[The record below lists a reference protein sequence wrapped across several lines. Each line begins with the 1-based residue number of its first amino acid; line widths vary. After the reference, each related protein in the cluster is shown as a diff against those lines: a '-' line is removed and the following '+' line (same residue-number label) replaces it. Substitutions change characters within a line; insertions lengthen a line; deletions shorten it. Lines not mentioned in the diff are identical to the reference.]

1 MNRRRVA
8 IPTLFRIGGWLAIVA
23 LVGLGLAVPVLAS
36 TATINGT
43 DHGATVTVTDWR
55 QVWAGD
61 LSGTI
66 DGNSVQ
72 FYCIDTGHTISIPSV
87 DPYTNDGPTSAQI
100 THILNNYFPFVT
112 SASGQL
118 SSLDQEAAAVQL
130 AIWHFSDGIDLSK
143 IEDATIGNRALAI
156 AAAATS
162 ATSTPAPIV
171 TTIKIVP
178 ASQTNPGGTPGTFTI
193 EAFDSSSTRM
203 SGVEIALTTNSGTLS
218 TSSVT
223 TTGGTETPVTLTQ
236 DSSLAATVTAKTTR
250 HIPGGT
256 IYVDEKDVIGGVQ
269 HQKLVI
275 ATPTSDTLTTT
286 GGFKWTA
293 SPTITTVANPTT
305 GIVGVTITAAGDTAT
320 FHNAY
325 NPTGSV
331 RFTLYSD
338 NKCTVATSLTG
349 SGTISNGVASF
360 SGGFTPTATGTYY
373 WVASYAGDANNAAFT
388 TGCGETNEL
397 VIVSKASPT
406 ITTKT
411 GGTVVLGSGVKLT
424 DSATLAGGFS
434 PTGTITFTLTN
445 PSSAVKDTETV
456 TVTGNGVYSPAGF
469 LPDMAGTWYWVAT
482 YSGDTNNNKV
492 ASGATEEPLVVSKAS
507 PTITTTLSASTGV
520 IGAAVH
526 DSSVLTGVTANAGGT
541 VTYTVYTN
549 DTCTLGA
556 QDAGTKTVA
565 SGVVP
570 DSNPITF
577 NTAGTWYWQAVYSG
591 DANNNGATSTCTSET
606 LVISPTAAPTQ
617 SVEAAT
623 SAPTAAP
630 TMLVEAATSAP
641 KATPPVTSTG
651 GASGG
656 GSGSPLFALLVAL
669 VFCGFALLGI
679 DAKSRN
685 NRR

>member
-1 MNRRRVA
+1 MDTNIWRPKRA
-8 IPTLFRIGGWLAIVA
+8 TTFRIGGWLAVVA
-23 LVGLGLAVPVLAS
+23 LVGLGLAAPVLAS

-61 LSGTI
+61 LSGMI
-66 DGNSVQ
+66 DGNPVQ
-72 FYCIDTGHTISIPSV
+72 FYCIDTQHTISIPSV
-87 DPYTNDGPTSAQI
+87 DPYTNNGPTSAQI
-100 THILNNYFPFVT
+100 TYILNNYFPFVT

-118 SSLDQEAAAVQL
+118 LDLNQEAAAVQL

-178 ASQTNPGGTPGTFTI
+178 ASQTNPGGTPGTFTV

-305 GIVGVTITAAGDTAT
+305 GIVGVAITAAGDTAT

-331 RFTLYSD
+331 SFTLYSD
-338 NKCTVATSLTG
+338 NACKVSTGLTG
-349 SGTISNGVASF
+349 TGAISSGTASF
-360 SGGFTPTATGTYY
+360 SGSFTPTAAGTYY

-388 TGCGETNEL
+388 TGCGETNEQL
-397 VIVSKASPT
+397 VIGKASP
-406 ITTKT
+406 
-411 GGTVVLGSGVKLT
+411 
-424 DSATLAGGFS
+424 S
-434 PTGTITFTLTN
+434 PT
-445 PSSAVKDTETV
+445 
-456 TVTGNGVYSPAGF
+456 
-469 LPDMAGTWYWVAT
+469 
-482 YSGDTNNNKV
+482 
-492 ASGATEEPLVVSKAS
+492 
-507 PTITTTLSASTGV
+507 PTPTLS
-520 IGAAVH
+520 
-526 DSSVLTGVTANAGGT
+526 
-541 VTYTVYTN
+541 
-549 DTCTLGA
+549 
-556 QDAGTKTVA
+556 
-565 SGVVP
+565 P
-570 DSNPITF
+570 
-577 NTAGTWYWQAVYSG
+577 
-591 DANNNGATSTCTSET
+591 
-606 LVISPTAAPTQ
+606 SPTASPSPSQ
-617 SVEAAT
+617 LVEGATATPVVTASPIPSQVVKGAT
-623 SAPTAAP
+623 SAPFG
-630 TMLVEAATSAP
+630 
-641 KATPPVTSTG
+641 TPPTTSTG
-651 GASGG
+651 SEPGS
-656 GSGSPLFALLVAL
+656 GSGSPLFALLVVL
-669 VFCGFALLGI
+669 IFGGLGLMAVE
-679 DAKSRN
+679 AK
-685 NRR
+685 RRSIRR

>member
-1 MNRRRVA
+1 MDTNIWRPKRV
-8 IPTLFRIGGWLAIVA
+8 TLFRIGGWLAVVA
-23 LVGLGLAVPVLAS
+23 LVGLGLASPVLAS

-61 LSGTI
+61 LSGMI
-66 DGNSVQ
+66 DGNPVQ
-72 FYCIDTGHTISIPSV
+72 FYCIDTQHTISIPSV

-100 THILNNYFPFVT
+100 TYILNNYFPFVT

-118 SSLDQEAAAVQL
+118 PDLNQEAAAVQL

-143 IEDATIGNRALAI
+143 IEDATIAIRNRALAI
-156 AAAATS
+156 ATAATS

-178 ASQTNPGGTPGTFTI
+178 ASQTNPGGTPGTFTV

-293 SPTITTVANPTT
+293 SPTITT
-305 GIVGVTITAAGDTAT
+305 
-320 FHNAY
+320 
-325 NPTGSV
+325 
-331 RFTLYSD
+331 
-338 NKCTVATSLTG
+338 
-349 SGTISNGVASF
+349 
-360 SGGFTPTATGTYY
+360 
-373 WVASYAGDANNAAFT
+373 
-388 TGCGETNEL
+388 
-397 VIVSKASPT
+397 
-406 ITTKT
+406 KT
-411 GGTVVLGSGVKLT
+411 GGTVVLGSGNKLT
-424 DSATLAGGFS
+424 DTATLAGGFS

-469 LPDMAGTWYWVAT
+469 LPDMAGTWHWVAS
-482 YSGDTNNNKV
+482 YSGDGNNNKV

-577 NTAGTWYWQAVYSG
+577 NTVGTWYWQAVYSG

-651 GASGG
+651 GAPGG